1 MPGMCIFIS
10 KHSMH
15 TLCQRGW
22 LCSGHILNIH
32 VIKYIHISDIL
43 CRRYVHTIW
52 FDAWQPPGGTLEK
65 NKVLKR
71 STMAPT
77 RSHWLSLQWW
87 RWFFVSLRIATN
99 APIKAFRAASV
110 WCAGALLTTG
120 TSYYQIH
127 PRFVRSQTA
136 LHQGDCHRIKPTLFI
151 TRTLFSLWST
161 PAAQARGPIHQDFV
175 IAPTRRLIMIARPSF
190 CTSAPLFRR
199 NWPSE
204 QGYIHFFHINFSS
217 RHFLG
222 ISRTLTFLT
231 LRNVDLAV
239 ERSWLLDPP

>member
-1 MPGMCIFIS
+1 MWLYNTYSTGFIFKS
-10 KHSMH
+10 CWHFGAGHFYK
-15 TLCQRGW
+15 CRG
-22 LCSGHILNIH
+22 CVFSYLNIQCTH
-32 VIKYIHISDIL
+32 FVSVVDYVLVIFWTYMWIYPYISDIL

-87 RWFFVSLRIATN
+87 RWFFVSLCIATN

-136 LHQGDCHRIKPTLFI
+136 LHQGDCHRIKLTLFI
-151 TRTLFSLWST
+151 TRPLFSLWST
-161 PAAQARGPIHQDFV
+161 PAAQAR
-175 IAPTRRLIMIARPSF
+175 ARF
-190 CTSAPLFRR
+190 IKIL
-199 NWPSE
+199 
-204 QGYIHFFHINFSS
+204 
-217 RHFLG
+217 
-222 ISRTLTFLT
+222 
-231 LRNVDLAV
+231 
-239 ERSWLLDPP
+239 

>member
-1 MPGMCIFIS
+1 MFWSYS
-10 KHSMH
+10 KH
-15 TLCQRGW
+15 TC
-22 LCSGHILNIH
+22 
-32 VIKYIHISDIL
+32 KYIHISDIL

-71 STMAPT
+71 STMATT

-151 TRTLFSLWST
+151 TRPLFSLWST
-161 PAAQARGPIHQDFV
+161 PAAQAR
-175 IAPTRRLIMIARPSF
+175 ARF
-190 CTSAPLFRR
+190 IKIL
-199 NWPSE
+199 
-204 QGYIHFFHINFSS
+204 
-217 RHFLG
+217 
-222 ISRTLTFLT
+222 
-231 LRNVDLAV
+231 
-239 ERSWLLDPP
+239 